1 MAVGFFNPEGIFAS
15 LVGTSV
21 GEVQTTNH
29 STSQQRAQAVDK
41 NGDEKSS
48 TLYGGQDS
56 ITETFKV
63 YQAEGTFSVANIA
76 PGKRVADPND
86 QDEYYHIDNV
96 TVTYTPTD
104 YPEVSISAHK
114 HTDVSDG
121 KHSHG
126 TEHRFLTP
134 SLTLPA
140 GFGACGIAALVG
152 ADSDPS
158 VAVSGATYTL
168 GITHEDATDCGGA
181 YLASENR
188 DPVETLAVNFVGI
201 ATPTMSGW
209 DMTASSEDRSNTAAE
224 TSSFTFEKHGTSY
237 VAPAPVGGS
246 SSSGS

>member
-29 STSQQRAQAVDK
+29 STSQQRAQAVDRH
-41 NGDEKSS
+41 GDEKSS

-56 ITETFKV
+56 ITETFKI
-63 YQAEGTFSVANIA
+63 YQESGTFSIANIV
-76 PGKRVADPND
+76 PGTVK
-86 QDEYYHIDNV
+86 EGYHVDNL

-114 HTDVSDG
+114 HTDTATGVA
-121 KHSHG
+121 SHG
-126 TEHRFLTP
+126 TTHRKATS

-152 ADSDPS
+152 VDDPS

-168 GITHEDATDCGGA
+168 GITHEDATDCGGG

-201 ATPTMSGW
+201 ATISQASGSPMEDW

-237 VAPAPVGGS
+237 EGGS
-246 SSSGS
+246 SSGT